1 MDYELKNCN
10 KKITFCTM
18 CFDIGSDEFA
28 QMRNDRERQN
38 YEEYYLKPLLRLCK
52 NFSNIVIYCDK
63 KTEKYLASN
72 LDKSKIDNIKIKV
85 FHSFLEL
92 KRFNELEEFKE
103 LTKNVFDYYPEYKN
117 CFSLYS
123 LNNSKT
129 EYQAVYSL
137 LVLSKIDIIYETYK
151 ENPFNTNYFAWID
164 AGCFQNKYKKFWTK
178 WQNEI
183 KVNTKRLKCCVNL
196 KKYYTTKELYKFPV
210 ADVILKPTETIE
222 AIAPFFIIHKKYIET
237 FYRAYN
243 ICITELKQRHLPCTE
258 QGVWTYMLLK
268 KNYRRLFYPIYCD
281 DYNAVIALVA
291 MSKDKLTFTE
301 LNKFKRMLKEK
312 GGHMLKNLFSVTK
325 DNSHKTIKLL
335 GIKFKFRIPQ
345 SNLNEDLIKEN
356 IETDICK
363 KMEKLFLRPKNL
375 EQVEINLTSHC
386 NLNCQM
392 CDHFSPIAEKE
403 FADIN
408 IVRKD
413 LARLSKLTDKKL
425 DRLLLLGGEPLLHP
439 NINLF
444 IEASYEFFPNTE
456 ITVFTNGILLD
467 KMPNT
472 FWEVCKK
479 TNTIIKYTK
488 YPINLNFENLH
499 NLADNYGVKMI
510 PAEYLEDK
518 VKTSWKF
525 PLDLSGRQN
534 ILSNFLNCMHA
545 THCIN
550 LENGRMYTCTVA
562 PNIRHFNRY
571 FNKNIP
577 LSNSDGVDIYTV
589 KNLDE
594 LIQRLY
600 SPIPFCRYCDIK
612 NRKND
617 IPFAISKKD
626 IKEWT

>member
-1 MDYELKNCN
+1 MNYELKNCN

-85 FHSFLEL
+85 FHSFLKL

-164 AGCFQNKYKKFWTK
+164 AGCFQDKYSKVWNLWSNHLKINTHKF
-178 WQNEI
+178 
-183 KVNTKRLKCCVNL
+183 KCCVNL
-196 KKYYTTKELYKFPV
+196 RQYYTMRDLEELSV
-210 ADVILKPTETIE
+210 AKLILCPTDTIE
-222 AIAPFFIIHKKYIET
+222 AVAAFFYIHQSYIEK
-237 FYRAYN
+237 FYTAYN
-243 ICITELKQRHLPCTE
+243 LCISNLKQLHLPCTE
-258 QGVWTYMLLK
+258 QGVWTYMLQNGYYK
-268 KNYRRLFYPIYCD
+268 LFYPIMCN
-281 DYNAVIALVA
+281 DYNSVINLVA
-291 MSKDKLTFTE
+291 TSKNKLTFSHQQSI
-301 LNKFKRMLKEK
+301 LVNIKKK
-312 GGHMLKNLFSVTK
+312 GHFMTKKIFSVSKTCT
-325 DNSHKTIKLL
+325 HKVINLL
-335 GIKFKFRIPQ
+335 GIKLKFRLKHR
-345 SNLNEDLIKEN
+345 NLEFAD
-356 IETDICK
+356 IEKQFEYNLCK
-363 KMEKLFLRPKNL
+363 KLEKLFVKPQYI

-392 CDHFSPIAEKE
+392 CDHFAPIAYKE

-413 LARLSKLTDKKL
+413 LARLSELTNQKL

-439 NINLF
+439 DINLF
-444 IEASYEFFPNTE
+444 IEAAYENFPNTE
-456 ITVFTNGILLD
+456 ITIFTNNIIID
-467 KMPNT
+467 KMPES
-472 FWEVCKK
+472 FWETCKK
-479 TNTIIKYTK
+479 CNAIIKYTK
-488 YPINLNFENLH
+488 YPINLDFPKLH
-499 NLADNYGVKMI
+499 KIAEEHQVKMVA
-510 PAEYLEDK
+510 AEYLEDK
-518 VKTSWKF
+518 LKTSWKF
-525 PLDLSGRQN
+525 PLDVEGKQS
-534 ILSNFLNCMHA
+534 ILSNFINCEHA
-545 THCIN
+545 TNCLN
-550 LENGRMYTCTVA
+550 LDNGKMYTCTVA

-577 LSNSDGVDIYTV
+577 LTESDGVDIYAV
-589 KNLDE
+589 KNQEE
-594 LIQRLY
+594 LINRLY
-600 SPIPFCRYCDIK
+600 SPIPFCKYCDIR
-612 NRKND
+612 NRKRD
-617 IPFAISKKD
+617 IPWAISKKD